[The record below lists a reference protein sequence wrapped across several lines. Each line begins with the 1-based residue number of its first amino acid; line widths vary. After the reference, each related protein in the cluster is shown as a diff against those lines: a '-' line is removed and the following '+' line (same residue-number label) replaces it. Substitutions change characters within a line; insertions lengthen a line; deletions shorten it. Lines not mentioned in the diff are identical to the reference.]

1 VQEQEGRHKGPACVK
16 EDHSSYL
23 AMTTSPTKTLQTMA
37 ILKVIEILAS
47 SKTSWEDAAANAV
60 KEAGRTVRGIRAV
73 YVENQSAV
81 VVKNKITEYRV
92 NCKISFAIE
101 K

>member
-1 VQEQEGRHKGPACVK
+1 
-16 EDHSSYL
+16 
-23 AMTTSPTKTLQTMA
+23 MA

-47 SKTSWEDAAANAV
+47 SKSGWEDAAANAV
-60 KEAGRTVRGIRAV
+60 KEASKTVRGIRSV
-73 YVENQSAV
+73 NIQNQSAIV
-81 VVKNKITEYRV
+81 ERGKIVEYRV

>member
-1 VQEQEGRHKGPACVK
+1 
-16 EDHSSYL
+16 
-23 AMTTSPTKTLQTMA
+23 MA

-60 KEAGRTVRGIRAV
+60 KEASKTVRGIRSV
-73 YVENQSAV
+73 NVKNQSALV
-81 VVKNKITEYRV
+81 EKGKITEYRV
-92 NCKISFAIE
+92 NCKICFGIE

>member
-1 VQEQEGRHKGPACVK
+1 MP
-16 EDHSSYL
+16 
-23 AMTTSPTKTLQTMA
+23 

-60 KEAGRTVRGIRAV
+60 KEASKTVRGIRSV
-73 YVENQSAV
+73 NIGNQSAV
-81 VVKNKITEYRV
+81 VERGKIVEYRI

-101 K
+101 Q